1 MKDRPSAPR
10 SAAAAKRI
18 LVVDDHPMTRHGVA
32 SLLQQQPG
40 LKVCG
45 EVDSA
50 RAALAAV
57 RAEPPDLVVVDLSL
71 GERSGL
77 ELIKDLHALHP
88 EVPILVFSMHYE
100 SLYAER
106 ALRAGAR
113 GYLMKSEGAAPL
125 IAAVR
130 AVLQGKVYLSEA
142 MRDRAVHQFSRGA
155 TQAPRDNA
163 SLLSDR
169 ELEIFELIGQALGT
183 RQIARRL
190 RVSVSTVE
198 THRSHIKEKLGLKN
212 STELVHAAANWG
224 GGGAL

>member
-1 MKDRPSAPR
+1 
-10 SAAAAKRI
+10 
-18 LVVDDHPMTRHGVA
+18 MTRHGVA

-50 RAALAAV
+50 RAALSAV
-57 RAEPPDLVVVDLSL
+57 RAETPDLVVVDLSL

-88 EVPILVFSMHYE
+88 KVPVLVFSMHYE

-142 MRDRAVHQFSRGA
+142 MRDRAVHRFSRGA
-155 TQAPRDNA
+155 AQAPRDNA

-169 ELEIFELIGQALGT
+169 ELEIFELIGRAQST

-198 THRSHIKEKLGLKN
+198 THRSHLKEKLGLSN
-212 STELVHAAANWG
+212 STELVHAAASWG
-224 GGGAL
+224 GGGAP

>member
-1 MKDRPSAPR
+1 MKVRPPTSRPAG
-10 SAAAAKRI
+10 AKRI

-40 LKVCG
+40 LKVSG

-57 RAEPPDLVVVDLSL
+57 RVEPPDLVVVDLSL

-155 TQAPRDNA
+155 AQAPRDNA

-169 ELEIFELIGQALGT
+169 ELEIFELIGQAQGT

-198 THRSHIKEKLGLKN
+198 THRSHIKEKLGLSN

-224 GGGAL
+224 GGGGL

>member
-1 MKDRPSAPR
+1 MKTRTPAPR
-10 SAAAAKRI
+10 TAGAKRV

-32 SLLQQQPG
+32 SLLRQQPG
-40 LKVCG
+40 LQVSG

-57 RAEPPDLVVVDLSL
+57 REEPPDLVVVDLSL

-88 EVPILVFSMHYE
+88 EVPVLVFSMHYE

-142 MRDRAVHQFSRGA
+142 MRDRAVHRFSRGA
-155 TQAPRDNA
+155 EQSPRDNA

-169 ELEIFELIGQALGT
+169 ELEIFELIGRAQST

-198 THRSHIKEKLGLKN
+198 THRSHIKEKLGLSN
-212 STELVHAAANWG
+212 ATELVHAAASWG
-224 GGGAL
+224 GGGIL

>member
-1 MKDRPSAPR
+1 
-10 SAAAAKRI
+10 
-18 LVVDDHPMTRHGVA
+18 MTRHGVA

-57 RAEPPDLVVVDLSL
+57 RAETPDLVVVDLSL

-88 EVPILVFSMHYE
+88 EVPVLVFSMHYE

-142 MRDRAVHQFSRGA
+142 MRDRAVHRFSRGVA
-155 TQAPRDNA
+155 QAARDNA

-169 ELEIFELIGQALGT
+169 ELEIFELIGRAQST

-198 THRSHIKEKLGLKN
+198 THRSHIKEKLGLNN
-212 STELVHAAANWG
+212 STELVHAAASWG

>member
-1 MKDRPSAPR
+1 MKDHPSAPR
-10 SAAAAKRI
+10 AAAAKRI

-50 RAALAAV
+50 RAALSAV
-57 RAEPPDLVVVDLSL
+57 RAETPDLVVVDLSL

-88 EVPILVFSMHYE
+88 KVPVLVFSMHYE

-142 MRDRAVHQFSRGA
+142 MRDRAVHRFSRGA
-155 TQAPRDNA
+155 AQAPRDNA

-169 ELEIFELIGQALGT
+169 ELEIFELIGRAQST

-198 THRSHIKEKLGLKN
+198 THRSHLKEKLGLSN
-212 STELVHAAANWG
+212 STELVHAAASWG
-224 GGGAL
+224 GGGAP